1 MMTHDPADATIVH
14 GDVTYVVIPEQDA
27 MLGIALGLRRAGKPW
42 HSHVLAPGAGCIH
55 NPYHDLFAAVLEDS
69 GARQAYICPSDVFP
83 EVDRVMAKLL
93 HGDDIMD
100 RSKTAAAT
108 GAQLAPSG
116 LPERVGG
123 IDARGVAWHHHM
135 CFPGCVLSPRPER
148 WTIHIESD
156 EGEFAQSFDG
166 EPVDVLR
173 ELEVLF
179 FAHIDAEASRAG

>member
-1 MMTHDPADATIVH
+1 MTHDAADPTIVH

-27 MLGIALGLRRAGKPW
+27 VLGIALGLRRAGKPW
-42 HSHVLAPGAGCIH
+42 HSHVLAPGARCIH
-55 NPYHDLFAAVLEDS
+55 NPYRHLFAAILEDT

-83 EVDRVMAKLL
+83 EVDRALVKLL

-108 GAQLAPSG
+108 GAPPPPSG
-116 LPERVGG
+116 LPGRVAD

-135 CFPGCVLSPRPER
+135 CFPGCVLSPTPER
-148 WTIHIESD
+148 WTIDVESD
-156 EGEFAQSFDG
+156 EGEFAESFDG

-173 ELEVLF
+173 ELEVRY
-179 FAHIDAEASRAG
+179 FAHIDAEAGAS